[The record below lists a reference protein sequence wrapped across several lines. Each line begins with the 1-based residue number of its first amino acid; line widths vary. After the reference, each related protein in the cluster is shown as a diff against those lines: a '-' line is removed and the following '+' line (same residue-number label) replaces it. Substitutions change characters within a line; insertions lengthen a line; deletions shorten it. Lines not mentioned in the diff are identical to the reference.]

1 MRGWCWRALTLL
13 QQVQRRILA
22 GTFVL
27 SNKQYS
33 SVFTKAQ
40 QLRSLL
46 YNQVGAAFSQCD
58 AMLLPTS
65 VGPPPHVADASSA
78 GVQGFCN
85 DVMTV
90 PWSLVGAPAISLPFA
105 GGSNTAGAL
114 SMQLVGARGS
124 DVKLLQVAA
133 AAERAF
139 AEWFGGWSH

>member
-1 MRGWCWRALTLL
+1 MRWWCWRALTLL

-65 VGPPPHVADASSA
+65 VGPPPHVTDASSA
-78 GVQGFCN
+78 GVQGLLQRRH
-85 DVMTV
+85 D
-90 PWSLVGAPAISLPFA
+90 GAVESGWRAGHQPAVRGWFEH
-105 GGSNTAGAL
+105 GGTL
-114 SMQLVGARGS
+114 SMQLVGA
-124 DVKLLQVAA
+124 
-133 AAERAF
+133 
-139 AEWFGGWSH
+139 GG